1 MAELILKPGREKSV
15 LRHHPWI
22 FSGAIAHLG
31 AEVSPGD
38 TVEIYSKDGTW
49 LARGAYSPFS
59 QIGVRIWTWQ
69 PGEIIEES
77 FFENRIR
84 RAVMARNSS
93 ILGDTNSFRL
103 IHGESDG
110 FPGLIVDLFDKTAV
124 IQLLSAGPEFWREA
138 IFRGLTATLGDVYL
152 YERSDADVRVIE
164 GLPPRFGPVLRDDVP
179 TELTIRE
186 HGLLYKVNIC
196 SGHKTGFYLD
206 QRDNRLI
213 VRKYSQGK
221 DILDCF
227 CYTGGFSLN
236 AWLGNARSI
245 TAVDESEE
253 ALHLF
258 AENLRLNQISPDNI
272 TLSNG
277 DVFQLLRKYRD
288 SHRSFDMFILD
299 PPKFAPTTAQVERA
313 SRGYKDI
320 NLLAMK
326 LLRENGIL
334 MTFSCSGG
342 VSLDLFTKIISG
354 AALDSGQD
362 FQILAQVHQAA
373 DHPIATNFPEG
384 AYLKGLI
391 LRRI

>member
-22 FSGAIAHLG
+22 FTGAIARLS
-31 AEVSPGD
+31 EDVSPGA
-38 TVEIYSKDGTW
+38 TVDIYTSAGKW
-49 LARGAYSPFS
+49 LARGAYSPSS
-59 QIGVRIWTWQ
+59 QIAVRIWTWRQ
-69 PGEIIEES
+69 IEKIEDD
-77 FFENRIR
+77 FFVDRIR
-84 RAVMARNSS
+84 RAVMARRSS
-93 ILGDTNSFRL
+93 DLGDTNAFRL

-110 FPGLIVDLFDKTAV
+110 LPGLIVDLYDNLAV
-124 IQLLSAGPEFWREA
+124 VQLLSAGSEYWKNA
-138 IFRGLTATLGDVYL
+138 IFQGLLDMLGSVHL
-152 YERSDADVRVIE
+152 FERSDADVRTLE
-164 GLPPRFGPVLRDDVP
+164 GMPPRTGPILNNFVP
-179 TELTIRE
+179 TEVTIRE
-186 HGLLYKVNIC
+186 HGLAYKVNVN

-206 QRDNRLI
+206 QRNNRLI
-213 VRKYSQGK
+213 ARNLSCGK

-236 AWLGNARSI
+236 AWAGKARSI
-245 TAVDESEE
+245 TALDESEE
-253 ALHLF
+253 ALSLF
-258 AENLRLNQISPDNI
+258 RENLKLNQASFEKMI
-272 TLSNG
+272 LSKG

-288 SHRSFDMFILD
+288 SNRSFDLIILD

-326 LLRENGIL
+326 LLRENGLL

-362 FQILAQVHQAA
+362 FQIIAQLHQAA

-391 LRRI
+391 LRRS